1 MRMTGGGWHA
11 VVAAV
16 ALAAVSALV
25 GCGRAPAARSIRG
38 ETEPR
43 IISLAPSVTE
53 MLFAIG
59 AGSNLVGRTDVC
71 NWPPEAAAVPV
82 VGSFGRPSIE
92 AILRQR
98 PTLVLTVDLEDER
111 ILDPLARAGIAHRR
125 IACETLDDIPAAIRA
140 VGSLARAEAA
150 AAVLADRFAAE
161 LSRLRAAGLAAAPDE
176 RRPQAFAEIW
186 GDPLMTAGRRSF
198 VAELVRLAGCD
209 NLGDAVDG
217 AYVTVSPEWV
227 IIRDPEIIFCLYMTT
242 GTQAVQRVAGR
253 VGWQAVRAVRRGTVY
268 DGFDTDLL
276 FRPGPRVLEGIA
288 ALRACVKRSR
298 EVLP

>member
-1 MRMTGGGWHA
+1 MRMTVGGWHA
-11 VVAAV
+11 VVATA
-16 ALAAVSALV
+16 ALAVVSTLV
-25 GCGRAPAARSIRG
+25 GCGRAPAARSTLG
-38 ETEPR
+38 ETAPR

-82 VGSFGRPSIE
+82 VGSFGRPSID

-125 IACETLDDIPAAIRA
+125 LACETLDDIPAAIRA
-140 VGSLARAEAA
+140 VGHLARAEAA

-161 LSRLRAAGLAAAPDE
+161 LSGLRAAGLAAAPDE
-176 RRPQAFAEIW
+176 TRPQAFAEIW

-217 AYVTVSPEWV
+217 AYFTVSPEWV
-227 IIRDPEIIFCLYMTT
+227 IIRDPEIIFCLYMTR

-298 EVLP
+298 EGLP

>member
-1 MRMTGGGWHA
+1 MRMTRGRYSA
-11 VVAAV
+11 IAV
-16 ALAAVSALV
+16 ALLAAALILV
-25 GCGRAPAARSIRG
+25 GCGRAPAERSTGG
-38 ETEPR
+38 ETVPR

-140 VGSLARAEAA
+140 AGSLARAEAA
-150 AAVLADRFAAE
+150 AAVLADNFAGE
-161 LSRLRAAGLAAAPDE
+161 LSRLRAAGSSAASDGS
-176 RRPQAFAEIW
+176 RPQAFVEIW

-227 IIRDPEIIFCLYMTT
+227 IIRDPEIIFCLYMTM

-253 VGWQAVRAVRRGTVY
+253 VGWHAVRAVRRGTVY

>member
-125 IACETLDDIPAAIRA
+125 IACETLDDIPVAIRA
-140 VGSLARAEAA
+140 VGSLAGAHAA
-150 AAVLADRFAAE
+150 AAVLADRLAAE
-161 LSRLRAAGLAAAPDE
+161 LSRLRAGDLAAAPDE
-176 RRPQAFAEIW
+176 FRPQAFAEIW

-217 AYVTVSPEWV
+217 AYFTVSPEWV

-242 GTQAVQRVAGR
+242 ETQAVQRVAGR

-276 FRPGPRVLEGIA
+276 FRPGPRVIEGIA
-288 ALRACVKRSR
+288 ALRACVELSR

>member
-1 MRMTGGGWHA
+1 MRMTRGRYSA
-11 VVAAV
+11 IAV
-16 ALAAVSALV
+16 ALLAAALILV
-25 GCGRAPAARSIRG
+25 GCGRAPAERSTRG
-38 ETEPR
+38 ETVPR

-140 VGSLARAEAA
+140 AGSLARAEAA
-150 AAVLADRFAAE
+150 AAVLADNFAGE
-161 LSRLRAAGLAAAPDE
+161 LSRLRAAGSSAASDGS
-176 RRPQAFAEIW
+176 RPQAFVEIW

-288 ALRACVKRSR
+288 ALQTCVKRSR